1 MRDFYLDEEV
11 IQTKANMAREKIT
24 NTVWNLIQAEKIIE
38 KAIDEIDKH
47 SELAGLAYTPMRRE
61 FEKLREVAQD
71 YNEFGNLVYEYYDAV
86 DSHFYREEEKI
97 LERLGQ
103 LKVEDFKVPNTLG
116 ITEEVTIY
124 NQGIQHKYNIVK
136 SKIGFEDLLSYGTVS
151 EVMQTQYDGFKELC
165 KEQGVEYNEEV
176 TDYIKMIVENGQ
188 FDYEV
193 GWKKGTSLLIDIIP
207 VVGDAKAI
215 IECIVGEDLITGR
228 KLNGLERGLCAI
240 SVIPFV
246 GDGMKIGGKLAKEG
260 LGEATK
266 ILAKETAVNAVSYG
280 ASLAMEEA
288 GVNPLVAL
296 ACYQGGRITY
306 SKGKNLAK
314 GIRNISDEIDNVKRY
329 NKYWKDVASGR
340 YDIPYGMTKEE
351 YSNYLKGIDKV
362 QYGKVLKNVNYEE
375 ILDIR
380 KNDTFTQWINNAEV
394 NKTTAMKEEILKNV
408 EESRIAREASGYKN
422 FIEFESG
429 LTKGVSKATDYGK
442 YSTIIDDKVK
452 VIDKVDLPEWIG
464 ESFTDGNYRTVVT
477 EQNIT
482 FYRTYGGGAKV
493 DGSFVTTTPAGN
505 RINAKINTALVP
517 EWKNSR
523 QYEAVIEVPKGTTIN
538 IGRVEKQYTKT
549 GALLEGNGDQI
560 LLPQGWSSEW
570 IKEIREVP
578 SR

>member
-47 SELAGLAYTPMRRE
+47 SELAGLAYTPMKRE

-97 LERLGQ
+97 LERLGK

-124 NQGIQHKYNIVK
+124 DNGIQHKYDIVK
-136 SKIGFEDLLSYGTVS
+136 SKIGFEDLLCYGTVS
-151 EVMQTQYDGFKELC
+151 EVIQTQYDGFKELC

-176 TDYIKMIVENGQ
+176 TYYIKIIVENGQ

-193 GWKKGTSLLIDIIP
+193 GWKKSTSLLIDIIP
-207 VVGDAKAI
+207 VVGDAKGI

-228 KLNGLERGLCAI
+228 RLSGLERGLCAI

-246 GDGMKIGGKLAKEG
+246 GDGTKIGGKLVKEG

-296 ACYQGGRITY
+296 AFYQGGRITY

-314 GIRNISDEIDNVKRY
+314 GIKNVSDEIDNVKRY
-329 NKYWKDVASGR
+329 NKYWKDVASGK

-351 YSNYLKGIDKV
+351 YSNYLKGLDKV
-362 QYGKVLKNVNYEE
+362 QYGKALKNVNYDE

-380 KNDTFTQWINNAEV
+380 ENDKFTQWISATDIGDV
-394 NKTTAMKEEILKNV
+394 SKSTAMKEQILKNI
-408 EESRIAREASGYKN
+408 EESRIAREASGYKS
-422 FIEFESG
+422 FVEFESG
-429 LTKGVSKATDYGK
+429 VAEGISNPNFASKEKLVGHFEKHGNEFKGIYSNADEYLDGARSVINDGYKIK
-442 YSTIIDDKVK
+442 Y
-452 VIDKVDLPEWIG
+452 E
-464 ESFTDGNYRTVVT
+464 Y
-477 EQNIT
+477 
-482 FYRTYGGGAKV
+482 
-493 DGSFVTTTPAGN
+493 
-505 RINAKINTALVP
+505 
-517 EWKNSR
+517 
-523 QYEAVIEVPKGTTIN
+523 KG
-538 IGRVEKQYTKT
+538 
-549 GALLEGNGDQI
+549 
-560 LLPQGWSSEW
+560 
-570 IKEIREVP
+570 EIRTGYIEFMGNTSKGKPKFAFVGTNNDGFITTFHTESGKDFWKMINGKNIP
-578 SR
+578 VINSVD